1 MWALMLYVLPD
12 SAGDIL
18 VLQANGTLEQSD
30 FAKIFLTQIEKQLKP
45 GHTLRVLLYLD
56 QDFKGVDTDSSW
68 SAKQLIVDSNVD
80 IQRIAIV
87 SNGAGEA
94 WSKQFDSEA
103 VQHFS
108 IAQFL
113 KALHWCDEPL

>member
-1 MWALMLYVLPD
+1 MLYVLPD

-30 FAKIFLTQIEKQLKP
+30 FSDVFLTQIEKQLKP

-56 QDFKGVDTDSSW
+56 QDFNSVDRDSSW
-68 SAKQLIVDSNVD
+68 NAKQLIADSNVD

-94 WSKQFDSEA
+94 WSNQFDSEA

-113 KALHWCDEPL
+113 KALHWCDEVL